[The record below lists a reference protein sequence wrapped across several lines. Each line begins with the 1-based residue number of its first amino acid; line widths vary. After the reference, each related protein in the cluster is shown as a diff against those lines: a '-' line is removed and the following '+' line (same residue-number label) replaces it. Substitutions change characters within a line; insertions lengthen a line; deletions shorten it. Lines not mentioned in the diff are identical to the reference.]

1 MALSITGDEVRYRL
15 RKLNATDISND
26 ALASGG
32 YIPAAQSTVNLLLA
46 DISTTYDSL
55 STDKQNIAKALA
67 ILLCCQEVIGEAPT
81 DDWTHGPVSKKHVS
95 SADKET
101 LYSTLQ
107 KKINDYKNLLGL
119 RSGATFQITTTDP
132 DSMVPDYENT
142 KNIDYSDTA
151 DAFDRWS

>member
-95 SADKET
+95 SADKAT
-101 LYSTLQ
+101 LYDTLE
-107 KKINDYKNLLGL
+107 KSIKNYKNLLGL
-119 RSGATFQITTTDP
+119 QSGVTFQITTTDP
-132 DSMVPDYENT
+132 DSIVPDYENI
-142 KNIDYSDTA
+142 KNIDYTDTA
-151 DAFDRWS
+151 DPFSRWS